1 VTEYHTNGKDRGT
14 MSRFTRPKGKVNRAL
29 GQSVYEKRGA
39 VKALERREYR
49 PGMHGQRKGK
59 VSEYGLAMRE
69 KKKIKHYYGLHER
82 QLTRFYQLATRSPEN
97 TGTELLVLCERRLDN
112 AVRRAGFARTR
123 PEARQGVNHGHFKV
137 NGKKVDVASY
147 LVKPGDVVSVAPRNN
162 IQAKYRE
169 RLTEGLHNADWLVS
183 DPENLSFT
191 VSRLPTE
198 GDVSLPVEIQR
209 VIEVLSR

>member
-1 VTEYHTNGKDRGT
+1 

-29 GQSVYEKRGA
+29 GVPVYEKRGA
-39 VKALERREYR
+39 VRALERREYR

-123 PEARQGVNHGHFKV
+123 EEARQGMNHGHFRV
-137 NGKKVDVASY
+137 NGRKVDVASY
-147 LVKPGDVVSVAPRNN
+147 LIRPGDVVSVKSRPNL
-162 IQAKYRE
+162 QKKYRE

-183 DPENLSFT
+183 DPDTLSFT
-191 VSRLPTE
+191 VVRLPTE

-209 VIEVLSR
+209 VIEILSR

>member
-1 VTEYHTNGKDRGT
+1 
-14 MSRFTRPKGKVNRAL
+14 MSRHTRPKGKVNRAL
-29 GQSVYEKRGA
+29 GQAVYEKHGA
-39 VKALERREYR
+39 VRALERREYR

-82 QLTRFYQLATRSPEN
+82 QLKRFYSLASKSPEN

-112 AVRRAGFARTR
+112 AVRRAGFTRTR
-123 PEARQGVNHGHFKV
+123 EEARQGVNHGHFLV
-137 NGKKVDVASY
+137 NGRKVDVASY
-147 LVKPGDVVSVAPRNN
+147 LLGPGDVVAVKPRPNV
-162 IQAKYRE
+162 QKKYRE

-198 GDVSLPVEIQR
+198 SDVSLSVEIQR
-209 VIEVLSR
+209 VIEILSR

>member
-1 VTEYHTNGKDRGT
+1 

-29 GQSVYEKRGA
+29 GMAVYEKHGA

-49 PGMHGQRKGK
+49 PGMHGLRKGK

-82 QLTRFYQLATRSPEN
+82 QLTRFYQLATKSTEN

-112 AVRRAGFARTR
+112 VVRRAGFARTR
-123 PEARQGVNHGHFKV
+123 PEARQGINHGHFHV
-137 NGKKVDVASY
+137 NGRKVDIASY
-147 LVKPGDVVSVAPRNN
+147 LVKPGDVIAVAPRKNV
-162 IQAKYRE
+162 QAKYRE
-169 RLTEGLHNADWLVS
+169 RLTEGLHNADWITS

-198 GDVSLPVEIQR
+198 SDVSLPVEIQR
-209 VIEVLSR
+209 VIEILSR

>member
-1 VTEYHTNGKDRGT
+1 
-14 MSRFTRPKGKVNRAL
+14 MSRHTRPKGKVNRAL
-29 GQSVYEKRGA
+29 GLAVYEKNGA

-49 PGMHGQRKGK
+49 PGMHGQRKSK

-82 QLTRFYQLATRSPEN
+82 QLVRFYQLATKSPEN

-123 PEARQGVNHGHFKV
+123 LEARQGVNHGHFRV
-137 NGKKVDVASY
+137 NGRKVDVSSY
-147 LVKPGDVVSVAPRNN
+147 LVKPGEVISVAPRSN
-162 IQAKYRE
+162 IQTRYRE
-169 RLTEGLHNADWLVS
+169 RLAEGLHNADWLVS
-183 DPENLSFT
+183 DAEGLSFT
-191 VSRLPTE
+191 VTRLPSE
-198 GDVSLPVEIQR
+198 SDVGLPVEIQR

>member
-1 VTEYHTNGKDRGT
+1 
-14 MSRFTRPKGKVNRAL
+14 MSRHTRPKGKVNRAL
-29 GQSVYEKRGA
+29 GLAVYEKAGA
-39 VKALERREYR
+39 VRALERREYR

-82 QLTRFYQLATRSPEN
+82 QLARFYALATKSPAN

-123 PEARQGVNHGHFKV
+123 PEARQGVNHGHFRV
-137 NGKKVDVASY
+137 NGRKVDVASY
-147 LVKPGDVVSVAPRNN
+147 LLKAGDVVSVRPRAN
-162 IQAKYRE
+162 IQKKYRE
-169 RLTEGLHNADWLVS
+169 RLGEGLHNADWLAS
-183 DPENLSFT
+183 DPDALSFT
-191 VSRLPTE
+191 VIRLPSE
-198 GDVSLPVEIQR
+198 ADVSLPVEIQR